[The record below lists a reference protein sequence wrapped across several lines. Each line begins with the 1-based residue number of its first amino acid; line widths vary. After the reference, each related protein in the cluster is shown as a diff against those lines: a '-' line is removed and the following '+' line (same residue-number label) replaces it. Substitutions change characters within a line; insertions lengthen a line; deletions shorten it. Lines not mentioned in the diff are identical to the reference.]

1 MKKLIYRT
9 FLFFVILLSSCN
21 EILDIEPSDR
31 ITGIWES
38 ADLVEA
44 YVNGSYL
51 SLEHGFCFDMWGCLT
66 DELHAV
72 HDAGTWEV
80 QRGDLTADNIET
92 TGRGN
97 VRPTFNKWIL
107 AYRQIRNNVEF
118 FENIDEATFDENLKK
133 RMKGEI
139 KFINAYLYAEL
150 IWRYGDVPIINEIF
164 ELGDDYTKIK
174 RESYDDVVDFI
185 LSQLD
190 EAIALLPSASES
202 DKGRA
207 NQDAAKALKS
217 RVLLYAASPLN
228 NPNNDLNKWQKAAD
242 AAKVLIDKN
251 YSLHDDYRNLF
262 LEETNEII
270 FARYFTPS
278 NAHRIAGWSGISGY
292 TGGGSNAPT
301 QNIVMDYEM
310 INGELPY
317 SLDED
322 NNMII
327 NLASGYDPSKPY
339 MNREPRFY
347 ASIIHDGEM
356 WKGREVEKFI
366 GGIDSPQSDAFAW
379 NSSLTGYALKKFVDP
394 EVPSDLRN
402 DDMSTNPWIYFRYGE
417 ILLNYAEAK
426 FELGDE
432 NTARD
437 YINKIRA
444 RVDMPLITATGD
456 ELRDK
461 IRHERRIELAFE
473 GHRFFDVRR
482 WKILDEVSN
491 NNILGMEITKNPDES
506 KSYKI
511 ITVLKSNYHERL
523 LRLPIPQSEIDKSS
537 GALSQNTGY

>member
-1 MKKLIYRT
+1 
-9 FLFFVILLSSCN
+9 
-21 EILDIEPSDR
+21 
-31 ITGIWES
+31 
-38 ADLVEA
+38 
-44 YVNGSYL
+44 
-51 SLEHGFCFDMWGCLT
+51 
-66 DELHAV
+66 
-72 HDAGTWEV
+72 
-80 QRGDLTADNIET
+80 
-92 TGRGN
+92 
-97 VRPTFNKWIL
+97 
-107 AYRQIRNNVEF
+107 
-118 FENIDEATFDENLKK
+118 
-133 RMKGEI
+133 
-139 KFINAYLYAEL
+139 
-150 IWRYGDVPIINEIF
+150 
-164 ELGDDYTKIK
+164 
-174 RESYDDVVDFI
+174 
-185 LSQLD
+185 
-190 EAIALLPSASES
+190 
-202 DKGRA
+202 
-207 NQDAAKALKS
+207 
-217 RVLLYAASPLN
+217 
-228 NPNNDLNKWQKAAD
+228 
-242 AAKVLIDKN
+242 
-251 YSLHDDYRNLF
+251 
-262 LEETNEII
+262 
-270 FARYFTPS
+270 
-278 NAHRIAGWSGISGY
+278 
-292 TGGGSNAPT
+292 
-301 QNIVMDYEM
+301 MDYEM
-310 INGELPY
+310 INGEFPY
-317 SLDED
+317 SLDND
-322 NNMII
+322 LNRVVNPD
-327 NLASGYDPSKPY
+327 SGYDPENPY
-339 MNREPRFY
+339 ANRDSRFN

-379 NSSLTGYALKKFVDP
+379 NSSLTGYGLKKFVDP